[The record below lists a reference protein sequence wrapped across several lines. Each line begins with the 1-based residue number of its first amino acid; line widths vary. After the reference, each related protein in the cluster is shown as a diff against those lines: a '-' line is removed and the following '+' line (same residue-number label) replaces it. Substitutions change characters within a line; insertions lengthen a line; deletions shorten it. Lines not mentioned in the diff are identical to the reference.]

1 FRPATSSARS
11 ARIRPPSGRT
21 PGACTVPQSRSPA
34 VPQSRSPAVP
44 QSIVGGGTDRA
55 VPHRPCPGYGGAAA
69 PHSAASSASP
79 AALVLTGAVLLARAE
94 QFVGQRREVV
104 QRGLLGPVRPL
115 PAPPGRRSLGGLH
128 LRQLTRAVDG
138 ARGRLGAALRA
149 LVAEVARRNP
159 AVPVVPGVPGVRA
172 VAAHR
177 GQHSGLVRGTRR

>member
-1 FRPATSSARS
+1 ARRRPGRRRRAARS
-11 ARIRPPSGRT
+11 PAAARRGRPTRSWGHAVLPSRHVIRPYPPPR
-21 PGACTVPQSRSPA
+21 GAHRGPAQSRSPAVPQSRSPA

-138 ARGRLGAALRA
+138 ARGRLG
-149 LVAEVARRNP
+149 
-159 AVPVVPGVPGVRA
+159 
-172 VAAHR
+172 
-177 GQHSGLVRGTRR
+177 